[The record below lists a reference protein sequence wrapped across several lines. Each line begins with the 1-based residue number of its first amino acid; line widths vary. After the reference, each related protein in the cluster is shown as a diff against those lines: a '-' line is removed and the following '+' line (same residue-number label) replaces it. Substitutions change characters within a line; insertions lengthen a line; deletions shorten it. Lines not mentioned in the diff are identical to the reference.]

1 MSVVVAH
8 RQQSATSRLVLQA
21 AAQEASL
28 RGTNLSII
36 QISEAVDI
44 DIVRTQDMRVRSEI
58 TKTLEEASLS
68 DVDWTLRVGSGADV
82 AETILD
88 LAADAADAEL
98 LVIGA
103 RRRTPVGKMLM
114 GSVTQTLLLR
124 ADVPV
129 LVVKAPDGVA
139 AIRLSC
145 RARSDLAL
153 DGCLP
158 V

>member
-8 RQQSATSRLVLQA
+8 QQSATSRLVLQA

-28 RGTNLSII
+28 RGPPWHHRV
-36 QISEAVDI
+36 SEASTSTSSKHE
-44 DIVRTQDMRVRSEI
+44 RRVFGARSRRP
-58 TKTLEEASLS
+58 SGRPPCS
-68 DVDWTLRVGSGADV
+68 DVEWTLRVGSGADV
-82 AETILD
+82 AETILA
-88 LAADAADAEL
+88 LATDADAEL

-129 LVVKAPDGVA
+129 LVVQPP
-139 AIRLSC
+139 
-145 RARSDLAL
+145 ARS
-153 DGCLP
+153 
-158 V
+158 